1 MGYEF
6 WLSDLQRALN
16 AFEKER
22 GDLATRIVSVSGTFF
37 GNINFHLK
45 DGRVFQWSFIDDSI
59 EVIGNWRE

>member
-22 GDLATRIVSVSGTFF
+22 GDLATRIV
-37 GNINFHLK
+37 
-45 DGRVFQWSFIDDSI
+45 
-59 EVIGNWRE
+59 

>member
-22 GDLATRIVSVSGTFF
+22 GDLATLIVSVSGTFF
-37 GNINFHLK
+37 GSINFRLK
-45 DGRVFQWSFIDDSI
+45 DGRTFQWSSIDDSI
-59 EVIGNWRE
+59 KVIGNWRE